1 MNPPHRRIS
10 RNRRI
15 FWTVGLVLSAWL
27 SWWVQI
33 ADPLSDRL
41 KEQKETIAKLR
52 QENER
57 LSQRIERF
65 AAYEEVSSELIETFR
80 AKKQQVIPGSKLE
93 EVNPSIQSAVQEIAE
108 KTGISI
114 KSYKDLPA
122 GQWKGHAVARIEVQS
137 ETTTENL
144 AKFLEAVEATQKL
157 IRLERLVV
165 SYRKVKGFELS
176 VTMQI
181 GALYLEEKGD

>member
-15 FWTVGLVLSAWL
+15 LWTVGLVLSAFL

-41 KEQKETIAKLR
+41 KEQKQAIAKLR

-57 LSQRIERF
+57 LSQRIERL
-65 AAYEEVSSELIETFR
+65 APYDQVPSELIETFR
-80 AKKQQVIPGSKLE
+80 TKKQHLIPGSKLE

-122 GQWKGHAVARIEVQS
+122 GQWKGHSVARIEVQL
-137 ETTTENL
+137 ETTSESL
-144 AKFLEAVEATQKL
+144 AKFLEAVESTPKL

-165 SYRKVKGFELS
+165 AYRKAKGFELS

-181 GALYLEEKGD
+181 GALYLEEKGE